1 VRMLTGDN
9 IFTARAIA
17 EECGILVERG
27 MVVEGKD
34 FRTWDEARL
43 RRDLENLSVMARS
56 SPLDKLKLVR
66 ALKAR
71 GDVVAVTG
79 DGTNDAPALHEV
91 TFVMLASCGFELCYL
106 FR

>member
-1 VRMLTGDN
+1 MLTGDN

-43 RRDLENLSVMARS
+43 HRDLENLSVMARS

-91 TFVMLASCGFELCYL
+91 TFVTLASCGFVLCYL